1 MPTFV
6 QTRIALSNSAAG
18 VSPANPDNGVS
29 IFVIVADA
37 SRGLWSVPLDLEIAG
52 CTDLGRVDEED
63 VMARVAK
70 THRRIRVHLTNHHQW
85 VESNAPWM
93 KAGSGCVLRPAPA

>member
-1 MPTFV
+1 M
-6 QTRIALSNSAAG
+6 
-18 VSPANPDNGVS
+18 SPANPDNGVS